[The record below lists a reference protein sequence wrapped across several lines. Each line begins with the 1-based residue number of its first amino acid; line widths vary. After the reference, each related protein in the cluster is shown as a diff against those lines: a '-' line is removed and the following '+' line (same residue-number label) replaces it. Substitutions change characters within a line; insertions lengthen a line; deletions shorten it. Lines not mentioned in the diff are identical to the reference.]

1 MRCLC
6 LYPVKCPG
14 VCPVHSPVSAPSAQT
29 KESECRVCGGAVYC
43 VLCTVPWTDSESCEV
58 REEVVTGL
66 TSHHSLVS
74 RKVVFVC
81 QRPSQELVTH
91 FTSISGPLTSRQ

>member
-43 VLCTVPWTDSESCEV
+43 VLCTVYCVLCP
-58 REEVVTGL
+58 GL
-66 TSHHSLVS
+66 TVKVVRSGRKSSLV
-74 RKVVFVC
+74 
-81 QRPSQELVTH
+81 
-91 FTSISGPLTSRQ
+91 